1 MSAQI
6 SLSLAPG
13 SGRDA
18 LALVT
23 ADVEHM
29 ARQDGWPDDLTFRVH
44 LVLEELIL
52 NVMDY
57 GLDED
62 SKGAAL
68 TVGTGCD
75 SVTIEIVDDGLPFDP
90 LTDAPDPDLTG
101 SIEDRRIGGLGVHL
115 TRTLMDEVVYKREDG
130 KNRLTIVTSKVK

>member
-23 ADVEHM
+23 ADVEHL
-29 ARQDGWPDDLTFRVH
+29 ARRDEWPEDLTFRVH

-62 SKGAAL
+62 SEGVAVTVDAA
-68 TVGTGCD
+68 GD
-75 SVTIEIVDDGLPFDP
+75 SVTIEIVDDGVAFDP

-101 SIEDRRIGGLGVHL
+101 SIEERRIGGLGVHF
-115 TRTLMDEVVYKREDG
+115 TRTLMDEVAYKREGG
-130 KNRLTIVTSKVK
+130 KNRLTIVTSKVR